1 MIPRGGFGGVEK
13 YLVFSEDDETG
24 TGKAG
29 FVQRLA
35 YSESVVVKTSEG
47 EETFPDL
54 AAKYSK
60 GPEKNSQGI
69 GKFIGC
75 I

>member
-47 EETFPDL
+47 EVTL
-54 AAKYSK
+54 GGRRRRRRRKVMV
-60 GPEKNSQGI
+60 GR
-69 GKFIGC
+69 
-75 I
+75 